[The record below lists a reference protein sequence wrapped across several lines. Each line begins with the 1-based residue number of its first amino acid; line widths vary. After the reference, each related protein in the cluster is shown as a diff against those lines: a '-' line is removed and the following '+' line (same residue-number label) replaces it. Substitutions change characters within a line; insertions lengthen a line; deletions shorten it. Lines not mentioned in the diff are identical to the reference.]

1 VFLNLRN
8 RDKSSSVIPP
18 NEVADTINLGDS
30 NNALTAD
37 NPLGYELSPSNPSF
51 AAKIAAAR
59 RGMEKYHNALIEL
72 AE

>member
-1 VFLNLRN
+1 MFLNLRN
-8 RDKSSSVIPP
+8 RDNSSSVIPP
-18 NEVADTINLGDS
+18 NEVVDSINLGDA

-51 AAKIAAAR
+51 AAKMGAAR
-59 RGMEKYHNALIEL
+59 QGIQKYRKALIEL